1 MRKQPVAP
9 RLAAHLQRGTP
20 REPDGLRR
28 LRRGEPGDASPSG
41 SLPHGRYCLGFAVD
55 CTRELS
61 GRDETRVVDFYDATL
76 PLLLAHRVARDSRQ
90 RWIDLIALLDELMD
104 REGDLHASAAPWP
117 LAEVIAVCGEAADL
131 HASEPDGDPDHH
143 ALFTALHAALA
154 DHAACCEDVWINV
167 HWW

>member
-9 RLAAHLQRGTP
+9 RLEAHLRRGTL

-28 LRRGEPGDASPSG
+28 FRRGEPGDGSSSG
-41 SLPHGRYCLGFAVD
+41 SLPRGRYCLGFAVD

-61 GRDETRVVDFYDATL
+61 GRDETRVVDFYAATL
-76 PLLLAHRVARDSRQ
+76 PLLLAHRVARDARQ

-104 REGDLHASAAPWP
+104 REGELYASAAPWP
-117 LAEVIAVCGEAADL
+117 LAEAIAVCGEAAELLARD
-131 HASEPDGDPDHH
+131 PGGDPDHH
-143 ALFTALHAALA
+143 ALFTALHATLA
-154 DHAACCEDVWINV
+154 GHADCCKDVWINV